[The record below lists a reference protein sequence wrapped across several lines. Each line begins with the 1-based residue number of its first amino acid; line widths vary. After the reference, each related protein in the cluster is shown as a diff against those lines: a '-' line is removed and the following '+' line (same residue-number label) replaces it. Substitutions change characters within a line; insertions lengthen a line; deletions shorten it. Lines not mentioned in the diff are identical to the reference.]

1 MRYFFAAGIL
11 ATAEFAAHYPIQCC
25 ARLSG
30 APNLIMRVFS
40 RKHDCTRWDA
50 ANWQPSCAIAGFLRT
65 NSGVSAKHMLAST
78 QAHLQACQS
87 DPVFTLSP
95 KTWTFGIGK
104 RPRVGARKHACVK
117 ARKHETVLSRLRAV
131 GTRSFLRAHERTR
144 KACCR
149 ARVFASL
156 LAMKL

>member
-87 DPVFTLSP
+87 DPVFTEP
-95 KTWTFGIGK
+95 KDVDIWNRKET
-104 RPRVGARKHACVK
+104 ARGSKK
-117 ARKHETVLSRLRAV
+117 ARLR
-131 GTRSFLRAHERTR
+131 E
-144 KACCR
+144 
-149 ARVFASL
+149 
-156 LAMKL
+156 